1 MAVYTHA
8 FHSRVYVQKGG
19 FGMRISDF
27 WRLMDDEFGPA
38 YSRSL
43 AATLHLAD
51 LGDRTPADA
60 LRAGIDPRAVWLS
73 VCAMQ
78 EIPEDRRLGRD
89 VKPR

>member
-1 MAVYTHA
+1 
-8 FHSRVYVQKGG
+8 
-19 FGMRISDF
+19 MRTSEF

-43 AATLHLAD
+43 AATLHLAG

-60 LRAGIDPRAVWLS
+60 LRAGIDPRTVWLS
-73 VCAMQ
+73 VCSAQ
-78 EIPEDRRLGRD
+78 DVPEHRRLGKD